1 MKPLATETEQELK
14 WTTGKVAQLAAQKLR
29 QQPYITVDDL
39 HTSEIGEPPSQK
51 MWGAVMKHPAFRSK
65 VKPAGFTYSQRTG
78 GIIRIWE
85 SLIYAP
91 AEKAA

>member
-1 MKPLATETEQELK
+1 MKPLGAESSKELE

-29 QQPYITVDDL
+29 RQPYLTVDDL
-39 HTSEIGEPPSQK
+39 HTPEIGEPPSQT
-51 MWGAVMKHPAFRSK
+51 MWGAVMRHPAFRSK
-65 VKPAGFTYSQRTG
+65 VEPAGFTYSHRTG